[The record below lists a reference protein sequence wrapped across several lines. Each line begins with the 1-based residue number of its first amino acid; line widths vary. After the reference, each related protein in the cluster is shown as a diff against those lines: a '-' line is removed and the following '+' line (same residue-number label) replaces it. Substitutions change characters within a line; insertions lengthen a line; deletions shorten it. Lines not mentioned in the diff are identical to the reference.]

1 MSYKII
7 TDFAY
12 CPTRR
17 EEFHGYQCR
26 RRMLAR
32 YRDLVEIAETSA
44 DHISQIRVLGTVGN
58 KTDTVLFWC
67 RTRVPRERE
76 RAAA

>member
-7 TDFAY
+7 TDFAD
-12 CPTRR
+12 CPTRC
-17 EEFHGYQCR
+17 EEFRGYQCR

-32 YRDLVEIAETSA
+32 YRDLVETAEASA